1 MTGLLS
7 TGVERGADALDGPLR
22 RLHAQCREVAPSFR
36 EVGVAL
42 DRDPDSIR
50 DFLHLPAFGV
60 LGQVFTPPEYQTGDL
75 VVDAFDPTCTALC
88 VVLEALSHGDP
99 GAILAGPGAG
109 LCRDVVRELGDDAQ
123 REQFFGRVDDGPTW
137 TFFGLTEPGKGSA
150 ALELDTRLTPAPDGD
165 GWLLHGEK
173 KYIGNGARAQ
183 IGVVFCR
190 RAPGPWGIE
199 AVVVDPSAE
208 GFSGELLPMVGL
220 RGARISHL
228 RFDAVRVPADRVLGR
243 HRTPSRRGIYGALH
257 ALLRF
262 RPGLGAM
269 TLGLTQ
275 AACDYLAE
283 HRPVLPKADQARVD
297 ALLDRIAAVRRM
309 MYDVAADV
317 DRGVVNAHRIGTV
330 KMRAAQLGERATL
343 LAAELLGPA
352 SLIEHPWLE
361 KAYRDLRA
369 FEFMEGT
376 SNLHR
381 LSVFQGLLKSDYF
394 PAAGHADAPRH

>member
-1 MTGLLS
+1 MTSMLS
-7 TGVERGADALDGPLR
+7 TDVDLR
-22 RLHAQCREVAPSFR
+22 RLRDQCREVAPAFR
-36 EVGVAL
+36 EVGLAL
-42 DRDPDSIR
+42 DRDPDSVH

-60 LGQVFTPPEYQTGDL
+60 LDQVFTPPEFRTGDP
-75 VVDAFDPTCTALC
+75 VVDPFDPTCAALC

-123 REQFFGRVDDGPTW
+123 REAFFGRVDDGPTW

-150 ALELDTRLTPAPDGD
+150 ALELETRLVPDGD
-165 GWLLHGEK
+165 GWRLHGEK

-199 AVVVDPSAE
+199 AVVVDPTAE
-208 GFSGELLPMVGL
+208 GFSGELLPMIGL

-228 RFDAVRVPADRVLGR
+228 KFDGVHIPADRVLGR
-243 HRTPSRRGIYGALH
+243 HRTPSRRGVYGALH

-262 RPGLGAM
+262 RPGLAAM

-275 AACDYLAE
+275 AVCDYLAE
-283 HRPVLPKADQARVD
+283 QRPVLPKSDRSRVD
-297 ALLDRIAAVRRM
+297 GLQERIDAVRAM
-309 MYDVAADV
+309 ILDVAGDI
-317 DRGVVNAHRIGTV
+317 DRGVVNTHRIGAV
-330 KMRAAQLGERATL
+330 KMRAAQLGERATI

-381 LSVFQGLLKSDYF
+381 LSVFQGILKSDFF
-394 PAAGHADAPRH
+394 PVGDDDALGY

>member
-1 MTGLLS
+1 MTSLMGHD
-7 TGVERGADALDGPLR
+7 VERGGEALAEPLR
-22 RLHAQCREVAPSFR
+22 RLHSQCREVSPMFR
-36 EVGVAL
+36 EVGIAL

-60 LGQVFTPPEYQTGDL
+60 LSQIFTPPEFQTGDP
-75 VVDAFDPTCTALC
+75 VVDPFDPTCTALC

-109 LCRDVVRELGDDAQ
+109 LCRDVVRELGDEGQ
-123 REQFFGRVDDGPTW
+123 KESFFGQVNDGPKW

-150 ALELDTRLTPAPDGD
+150 ALELETRLVPDGD
-165 GWLLHGEK
+165 DWLLYGEK

-183 IGVVFCR
+183 LGVVFCR

-208 GFSGELLPMVGL
+208 GFTGELLPMIGL

-228 RFDAVRVPADRVLGR
+228 KFDGVRIPAERVLGK
-243 HRTPSRRGIYGALH
+243 HRPPSRRGIYGALH

-275 AACDYLAE
+275 AAVDYLAE
-283 HRPVLPKADQARVD
+283 HRPVLPKADQLRVD
-297 ALLDRIAAVRRM
+297 ALNDRIAAVRRL
-309 MYDVAADV
+309 MYEVAADV
-317 DRGVVNAHRIGTV
+317 DRNVVNAHRIGTV
-330 KMRAAQLGERATL
+330 KMRAAQLGEQATI

-352 SLIEHPWLE
+352 SLVEHPWLE

-394 PAAGHADAPRH
+394 PVDVDAPRY